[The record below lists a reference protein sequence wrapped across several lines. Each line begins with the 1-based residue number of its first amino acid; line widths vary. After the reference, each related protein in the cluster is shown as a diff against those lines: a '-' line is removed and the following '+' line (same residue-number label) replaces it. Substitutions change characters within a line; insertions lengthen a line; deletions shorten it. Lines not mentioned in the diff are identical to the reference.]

1 MCWNIP
7 FPYKGVKRMKTETVH
22 EYKSVMKPKRDMH
35 KLKDHIGSYLFVLP
49 ALTFLTLFSIVP
61 IIYLIWL
68 SFHEYRLPNPAI
80 FNGVENYIRMFNDAL
95 FIKSIGN
102 TMIYTAG
109 SMAIGLSGAIA
120 VAVLLNRKLKGIR
133 FFKVFYFLP
142 TITSEVI
149 TAMIFLWVFDNNL
162 GILNYILKV
171 SGVESPPAW
180 LLQPTTAMIILILIG
195 AWRGT
200 AYNIPIF
207 LAALQA
213 VPQSLYEAARID
225 GANSWK
231 QFVHITLPSIMHILV
246 YCMVMSVIGS
256 FQVVAVVDILTNGGP
271 MDSTMVVIKHIWQQ
285 SFEFNYV
292 GYGAAL
298 SFVLFPFLLGVT
310 WLQLRLSSG
319 KDNK

>member
-1 MCWNIP
+1 
-7 FPYKGVKRMKTETVH
+7 MKTEIATRFNPQK
-22 EYKSVMKPKRDMH
+22 KSNKELH
-35 KLKDHIGSYLFVLP
+35 KLKDYIGSYLFVLP
-49 ALTFLTLFSIVP
+49 ALSFLFIFSIAP
-61 IIYLIWL
+61 IIYLVWL
-68 SFHEYRLPNPAI
+68 SFHDYSLPNPAV
-80 FNGVENYIRMFNDAL
+80 FTGLDNFARMIQDKL

-102 TMIYTAG
+102 TLVYTVG
-109 SMAIGLSGAIA
+109 SMFIGLSGAIA
-120 VAVLLNRKLKGIR
+120 VAVLLNRKLKGLR
-133 FFKVFYFLP
+133 LFKVFYFLP

-162 GILNYILKV
+162 GILNYLLKV
-171 SGVESPPAW
+171 AGVVSPPAW
-180 LLQPTTAMIILILIG
+180 LLQPTTAMLILILIG

-225 GANSWK
+225 GANGWK
-231 QFVHITLPSIMHILV
+231 QFIHITLPSITHILV

-298 SFVLFPFLLGVT
+298 SLVLFPLLLGVT
-310 WLQLRLSSG
+310 WLQLRLSNG
-319 KDNK
+319 KD

>member
-1 MCWNIP
+1 
-7 FPYKGVKRMKTETVH
+7 MKAE
-22 EYKSVMKPKRDMH
+22 SVTQHNPSTRPKPRKEFH
-35 KLKDHIGSYLFVLP
+35 KLKDYTSSYLFVLP
-49 ALTFLTLFSIVP
+49 ALSFLTMFSIIP

-68 SFHEYRLPNPAI
+68 SFYSYSLPSPPE
-80 FNGVENYIRMFNDAL
+80 FTGLGNYTQMLKDKL

-102 TMIYTAG
+102 TLVYTAG
-109 SMAIGLSGAIA
+109 SMVIGLSGAIA

-133 FFKVFYFLP
+133 LFKVFYFLP

-171 SGVESPPAW
+171 AGVENPPAW
-180 LLQPTTAMIILILIG
+180 LLQPGTAMLILILIG

-225 GANSWK
+225 GANAWK
-231 QFVHITLPSIMHILV
+231 QFWHITLPSIMHILV

-271 MDSTMVVIKHIWQQ
+271 MDSTMVAIKHIWQQ
-285 SFEFNYV
+285 AFEFNYV

-298 SFVLFPFLLGVT
+298 SFVLFPFLLFVT
-310 WLQLRLSSG
+310 WLQLKLSSG
-319 KDNK
+319 KDK

>member
-1 MCWNIP
+1 
-7 FPYKGVKRMKTETVH
+7 MKTEIASQMNT
-22 EYKSVMKPKRDMH
+22 EIKTKKEFH
-35 KLKDHIGSYLFVLP
+35 KLKDYIGSYLFVLP
-49 ALTFLTLFSIVP
+49 ALSFLFIFSIAP
-61 IIYLIWL
+61 ILYLIWL
-68 SFHEYRLPNPAI
+68 SFHDYSLPNPAV
-80 FNGVENYIRMFNDAL
+80 FTGLKNFSQMLQDKL
-95 FIKSIGN
+95 FIKSLGN
-102 TMIYTAG
+102 TIVYTAG
-109 SMAIGLSGAIA
+109 SMFLGLGGAIA
-120 VAVLLNRKLKGIR
+120 VAVLLNRKLRGLR

-149 TAMIFLWVFDNNL
+149 TAMIFLWIFDNNL
-162 GILNYILKV
+162 GILNYLLKIA
-171 SGVESPPAW
+171 GVETPPAW

-231 QFVHITLPSIMHILV
+231 QFIHITLPSITHILV
-246 YCMVMSVIGS
+246 YTMVMSVIGS

-298 SFVLFPFLLGVT
+298 SLVLFPFLLAVT
-310 WLQLRLSSG
+310 WLQLKLSSG
-319 KDNK
+319 KD